1 MNEESTLQAAKSTVD
16 TVQQKNTVA
25 GQQENEDSTPGP
37 VNQVNLAD
45 EIEAAQVVL
54 LCLAGT
60 LEGFPVHYL
69 IDSGASDCFI
79 SADFVREHGIKTS
92 KTKEKL
98 TIHLADGSV
107 RVTNDCVRQVCISF
121 QEHTEFLDLQVI
133 KLPKYEV
140 ILGKFWLDRWNPQ
153 IDWKNNKM
161 QWHQGSRLIEIT
173 GVKAALEKEQMSSLF
188 HIGSYVEEISAQRM
202 RRLSQ
207 REPVFLAVVRSVIE
221 TNEGVVEM
229 NEEKTKT
236 EYPVVVQ
243 GILQEFED
251 VFPKDLPKELPPARE
266 VDHQIELLPG
276 AEPPH
281 RAPYRMSPQG
291 LDELKKQLRDLTEKG
306 YIQPSVSPFGAPV
319 LFVPKKDGGVR
330 MCVDY
335 RALNKV
341 TVHNRYPLPRIDE
354 LLDRLQGASYFTKID
369 LRSGY
374 YQIRMHPD
382 SIQKTAFRTRYG
394 HFEFLVLPFGLT
406 NAPATFMH
414 LMHQIFREQLDQFIV
429 IFLDDILIY
438 SKTLQD
444 HIDHVRRTLQILREH
459 RLYAKVSKCAFFRHE
474 VEYLGHVVTAAGI
487 HPDKSKVQAVND
499 WKTPESVHDIRS
511 FLGLAGYYRR
521 FIPQFARIAA
531 PLTELTKKTVPW
543 SWSLRAGEAFNA
555 LKTALLSAPVLKL
568 ADADKEYTV
577 TCDASDFAVGA
588 VLSQQYEDGEHPV
601 AYESRKMNSAEQNY
615 PTHERELLA
624 VIHALRTWRHYLA
637 GQKFTVVTDHYS
649 LQYLRTQPQLS
660 KRQARWLDFI
670 AEFDFDVIHRPGKSN
685 VVADALS
692 RLNVLECAAT
702 SSGQHVDQ
710 TWKNLTKDYKNDDKT
725 NEMLEK
731 IEAYPGFTVSQGKL
745 YYTGAGR
752 MQLYIPEGAYR
763 ELVLNE
769 CHDARYAGHLGIKK
783 TTELLQRDFYWPTL
797 AQDVETYV
805 RTCEECQRNKFSN
818 QKPSGLLQPLEIPM
832 QRWERVSMDF
842 VTHLPRTQQ
851 KHDALLV
858 VVDYLTKMLI
868 LRPTHS
874 SATAVDTARLFVDSV
889 VRRHGLPRAIVSDR
903 DTKFTSTFWREVSKV
918 MGTTLAMSS
927 GYHPQT
933 DGQTERANRTI
944 EEMLRA
950 YVGKRQDDWDERLGM
965 IEFAY
970 NNSVHSSTGFTPFFL
985 CYGRH
990 PVNPVNRL
998 IHMDTK
1004 NEAADSFLRQLQED
1018 LDQAKRNIQKA
1029 QDRQKRNADKRRRD
1043 IEIQVGDEVLLST
1056 KTLPVAVAAGGSRKL
1071 GPLYCGP
1078 FKVIEKLTAAYR
1090 LELPP
1095 HMQIYPVFHVSQLKL
1110 YRKPEDEERRYTKP
1124 GPVITAEGE
1133 EYEVDEIVRHRKRK
1147 RGKRSNKIEYLVFWK
1162 GYPAHEATWEP
1173 EENVQ
1178 NAPEKIAEYYRR
1190 VEDNTVSKGGS
1201 M

>member
-1 MNEESTLQAAKSTVD
+1 MNEDSALRVQKGTVDAVLQTKRVTGKQENEESISGSPSK
-16 TVQQKNTVA
+16 
-25 GQQENEDSTPGP
+25 
-37 VNQVNLAD
+37 VNLAD

-54 LCLAGT
+54 LSISGT
-60 LEGFPVHYL
+60 LEGFPVNYL
-69 IDSGASDCFI
+69 IDSGASDCFV
-79 SADFVREHGIKTS
+79 STDFVTEHGLKTT

-98 TIHLADGSV
+98 KIHLADGSV
-107 RVTNDCVRQVCISF
+107 RVTNDCVRQVCVSF
-121 QEHTEFLDLQVI
+121 GEHAEFLDLQVM

-153 IDWKNNKM
+153 IDWKKNRM
-161 QWHQGSRLIEIT
+161 QWKVGSRVMEIT
-173 GVKAALEKEQMSSLF
+173 GVQAAPEKEKISSLF
-188 HIGSYVEEISAQRM
+188 DLGSYIEEISAQRM
-202 RRLSQ
+202 RRLAQ
-207 REPVFLAVVRSVIE
+207 KEPVYLAVVRSVPE
-221 TNEGVVEM
+221 TNEEIVER

-236 EYPVVVQ
+236 VDPIVVQ
-243 GILQEFED
+243 EILQDFED
-251 VFPKDLPKELPPARE
+251 VFPKDLPVGLPPARE
-266 VDHQIELLPG
+266 VDHRIELIPG

-291 LDELKKQLRDLTEKG
+291 LDELKKQLKDLTEKG
-306 YIQPSVSPFGAPV
+306 YIRPSVSPFGAPV

-354 LLDRLQGASYFTKID
+354 LLDRLQGSSYFTKID

-374 YQIRMHPD
+374 YQIRMHPE
-382 SIQKTAFRTRYG
+382 SVQKTAFRTRYG

-414 LMHQIFREQLDQFIV
+414 LMHQIFREHLDQFIV

-438 SKTLQD
+438 SKNLQD
-444 HIDHVRRTLQILREH
+444 HSDHVRRTLQILREH
-459 RLYAKVSKCAFFRHE
+459 RLYAKVSKCEFFKQE

-487 HPDKSKVQAVND
+487 HPDQSKVQAVRD
-499 WKTPESVHDIRS
+499 WKIPETVHDIRS

-543 SWSLRAGEAFNA
+543 RWSLREGEAFNA
-555 LKTALLSAPVLKL
+555 LKDALLSAPVLQL

-577 TCDASDFAVGA
+577 TCDASDYAVGA

-601 AYESRKMNSAEQNY
+601 AYESRKMNNAEQKY

-637 GQKFTVVTDHYS
+637 GRKFKVVTDHYS
-649 LQYLRTQPQLS
+649 LQYLRTQPNLS

-670 AEFDFDVIHRPGKSN
+670 AEFDFEIVHKPGKSN

-692 RLNVLECAAT
+692 RVHTVECGVTA
-702 SSGQHVDQ
+702 SVQQGEKL
-710 TWKNLTKDYKNDDKT
+710 WKNLSKEYKKDEKT
-725 NEMLEK
+725 NEKFEN
-731 IEAYPGFTVSQGKL
+731 IEAHPGFTISQGKL
-745 YYTGAGR
+745 YYNGLGR
-752 MQLYIPEGAYR
+752 MQLYVPEGTCR
-763 ELVLNE
+763 DLVLRE
-769 CHDARYAGHLGIKK
+769 GHDARYAGHLGIRK
-783 TTELLQRDFYWPTL
+783 TIELLQRDFYWPTL
-797 AQDVETYV
+797 VQDVTTYV
-805 RTCEECQRNKFSN
+805 RTCEECQRNKASN
-818 QKPSGLLQPLEIPM
+818 LKPSGLLQPLEIPA

-842 VTHLPRTQQ
+842 VTHLPRTQRNF
-851 KHDALLV
+851 DALMV

-874 SATAVDTARLFVDSV
+874 SATAVDTAKIFVDSV
-889 VRRHGLPRAIVSDR
+889 VRMHGLPRAIVSDR
-903 DTKFTSTFWREVSKV
+903 DTKFTSTFWREVYRT

-927 GYHPQT
+927 GFHPQT
-933 DGQTERANRTI
+933 DGQTERANRSI

-985 CYGRH
+985 CFGRH
-990 PVNPVNRL
+990 PVNPMNML
-998 IHMDTK
+998 IQVDTK
-1004 NEAADSFLRQLQED
+1004 NEAADSFLRQLSED
-1018 LDQAKRNIQKA
+1018 LDQAKLNLQKA
-1029 QDRQKRNADKRRRD
+1029 QDRQKKYADQKRRD
-1043 IEIQVGDEVLLST
+1043 LDIQVGDEVLLST
-1056 KTLPVAVAAGGSRKL
+1056 KTLPVTVAAGGSKKL

-1078 FKVIEKLTAAYR
+1078 FRVIEKLTVAYK

-1095 HMQIYPVFHVSQLKL
+1095 HMHIYPVFHVSQLKL
-1110 YRKPEDEERRYTKP
+1110 YRKPVNEERRYSKP
-1124 GPVITAEGE
+1124 GPILTTEGE
-1133 EYEVDEIVRHRKRK
+1133 EYEVEEIVRHRKRK
-1147 RGKRSNKIEYLVFWK
+1147 RGKKKTQIEYLVFWK

-1173 EENVQ
+1173 EDNVK
-1178 NAPEKIAEYYRR
+1178 NAPEKIEEYYRR
-1190 VEDNTVSKGGS
+1190 VEGNTVSKEGS

>member
-1 MNEESTLQAAKSTVD
+1 MD
-16 TVQQKNTVA
+16 TVQQKEIVA
-25 GQQENEDSTPGP
+25 GQQEHADAISGP
-37 VNQVNLAD
+37 QGQVNLAD

-54 LCLAGT
+54 LIVAGT
-60 LEGFPVHYL
+60 LEGIPVHYL
-69 IDSGASDCFI
+69 VDSGASDCFV

-98 TIHLADGSV
+98 TVHLADGSV
-107 RVTNDCVRQVCISF
+107 RVTNDCVRQGCVSF
-121 QEHTEFLDLQVI
+121 GEHMEFLDMQVL

-140 ILGKFWLDRWNPQ
+140 ILGKFWLDRWNPH
-153 IDWKNNKM
+153 IDWKKNKM
-161 QWHQGSRLIEIT
+161 QLNLGSRVVEIT
-173 GVKAALEKEQMSSLF
+173 GEKEIPGKEEIASLF
-188 HIGSYVEEISAQRM
+188 HTGSYVEEISAQRM

-207 REPVFLAVVRSVIE
+207 REPVFLAVVRSVPE
-221 TNEGVVEM
+221 MNEEVVEV

-243 GILQEFED
+243 GILQDFED
-251 VFPKDLPKELPPARE
+251 VFPKDLPVGLPPARE
-266 VDHQIELLPG
+266 VDHRIDLVPG
-276 AEPPH
+276 SEPPH

-291 LDELKKQLRDLTEKG
+291 LDELRKQLRELTEKG
-306 YIQPSVSPFGAPV
+306 YIRPSVSPFGAPV

-374 YQIRMHPD
+374 YQIRMHPE
-382 SIQKTAFRTRYG
+382 SVQKTAFRTRYG

-438 SKTLQD
+438 SKNLQD
-444 HIDHVRRTLQILREH
+444 HVDHVRRTLQILREH

-487 HPDKSKVQAVND
+487 HPDESKVQAVSD
-499 WKTPESVHDIRS
+499 WKIPESVHDIRS

-543 SWSLRAGEAFNA
+543 RWSLREGEAFNA
-555 LKTALLSAPVLKL
+555 LKKALLSAPVLKL
-568 ADADKEYTV
+568 ADADKEYMV
-577 TCDASDFAVGA
+577 TCDASDYAVGA
-588 VLSQQYEDGEHPV
+588 VLSQQYADGEHPV
-601 AYESRKMNSAEQNY
+601 AYESRKMNSAESNY

-670 AEFDFDVIHRPGKSN
+670 AEFNFEVVHKPGKSN

-692 RLNVLECAAT
+692 RVNVLECAAT
-702 SSGQHVDQ
+702 SSGQQLDD
-710 TWKNLTKDYKNDDKT
+710 TWKNLSKEYKKDEKT
-725 NEMLEK
+725 NEMLER
-731 IEAYPGFTVSQGKL
+731 IEAYPGFIVSQGKL
-745 YYTGAGR
+745 YYTGLGR
-752 MQLYIPEGAYR
+752 MQLYVPEGAYR
-763 ELVLNE
+763 AMVLKE

-805 RTCEECQRNKFSN
+805 RTCEECQRNKASN
-818 QKPSGLLQPLEIPM
+818 QKPSGLLQPLEIPA

-842 VTHLPRTQQ
+842 VTHLPKTQR
-851 KHDALLV
+851 KHDALMV
-858 VVDYLTKMLI
+858 VVDYLTKMII
-868 LRPTHS
+868 LRPTFT
-874 SATAVDTARLFVDSV
+874 SATAVDTARIFVDSV
-889 VRRHGLPRAIVSDR
+889 VRMHGLPRAIVSDR
-903 DTKFTSTFWREVSKV
+903 DTKFTSTFWREVSKT

-927 GYHPQT
+927 GFHPQT
-933 DGQTERANRTI
+933 DGQTERANRSI

-950 YVGKRQDDWDERLGM
+950 YVGKRQDDWDLRLGM
-965 IEFAY
+965 VEFAY
-970 NNSVHSSTGFTPFFL
+970 NNSVHSSTGFTPFYL

-998 IHMDTK
+998 IQVDTK
-1004 NEAADSFLRQLQED
+1004 NEAADSFLRQLADD
-1018 LDQAKRNIQKA
+1018 LDQAKNNLQKA
-1029 QDRQKRNADKRRRD
+1029 QDRQKRNADRRRRD
-1043 IEIQVGDEVLLST
+1043 LEIQVGDEVLLST
-1056 KTLPVAVAAGGSRKL
+1056 KTLPVAVAAGGSKKL

-1078 FKVIEKLTAAYR
+1078 FKVIEKMTTAYK
-1090 LELPP
+1090 LELPQ

-1110 YRKPEDEERRYTKP
+1110 YRKPDREERRYSKP

-1133 EYEVDEIVRHRKRK
+1133 EYEVDEIVRHRKRQ
-1147 RGKRSNKIEYLVFWK
+1147 RGRQKPKIEYLVFWK

-1173 EENVQ
+1173 EANVK

-1190 VEDNTVSKGGS
+1190 VEDNTVSKEGR